1 MKTDPTNAGFSKSS
15 RRKYSE
21 PLMGF
26 LCPVC
31 GSWRTEVWETH
42 DGEALYLWCFACSG
56 RVKVNPKTIRSI
68 HDADYG
74 RSAENVE

>member
-1 MKTDPTNAGFSKSS
+1 MKTDPTTAGFSKSS
-15 RRKYSE
+15 WGKLPD

-31 GSWRTEVWETH
+31 GSWRTEVRETW
-42 DGEALYLWCFACSG
+42 DRASWRLFCFACG
-56 RVKVNPKTIRSI
+56 EYVKINLETARSV